1 MKPDFSVIIVN
12 YFSYTVLK
20 GCLKALRQASAT
32 LNVEIIVVNNGESEQ
47 NLTELQVEFSEVN
60 WLETGYNAGF
70 ARANNLGIMLAQAP
84 LVLLL
89 NSDTLV
95 PEGIMEYL
103 QSFMHNH
110 QNVVASGIQLVYP
123 DGSPQISGN
132 FAMRGGLNYLMMIP
146 YWGDLLKWLGQKA
159 GLRKPNLAAVGNE
172 VTEVD
177 WINGAFLLVRQSAI
191 KKAGMLDPDFF
202 LYHEESEWCS
212 RLKKQGRLVV
222 LSGYSVVHFEGYSSA
237 TTFQSATRGHSQLFD
252 KKGKQLWVS
261 LLVRLRKEF
270 GVGWLCFH
278 WLVFTL
284 TLPSVLILGAFHH
297 IFFGD
302 KKDNIL
308 KKIAGY
314 SKNILTSWF
323 YLPRLLHGKP
333 YFYKVI

>member
-1 MKPDFSVIIVN
+1 MKPDISVIIVN
-12 YFSYTVLK
+12 YYSYNVLH
-20 GCLKALRQASAT
+20 GCLNALRHAAKQVS
-32 LNVEIIVVNNGESEQ
+32 VQIIVVNNGELEHK
-47 NLTELQVEFSEVN
+47 LAELQKTFNEVL

-70 ARANNLGIMLAQAP
+70 ARANNLGITHAQAP

-95 PEGIMEYL
+95 PEGIMDYL
-103 QSFMHNH
+103 LSFMKNH
-110 QNVVASGIQLVYP
+110 QDVVASGIQLVYP

-132 FAMRGGLNYLMMIP
+132 FAVTGGLNYLMMIP
-146 YWGDLLKWLGQKA
+146 YWGDLIKWIGQKA
-159 GLRKPNLAAVGNE
+159 GMRKPNVAAAKSE

-191 KKAGMLDPDFF
+191 EKAGMLDPDFF

-212 RLKKQGRLVV
+212 RLKEQGRLVV

-237 TTFQSATRGHSQLFD
+237 GTFQSSTKGHSQLFD

-270 GVGWLCFH
+270 GMGWLCFH
-278 WLVFTL
+278 VMAFTL
-284 TLPSVLILGAFHH
+284 TLPFVLIAGVLHH
-297 IFFGD
+297 FFAGG
-302 KKDNIL
+302 KKDNRL
-308 KKIAGY
+308 NQVTGY
-314 SKNILTSWF
+314 SKNILLGLLF
-323 YLPRLLHGKP
+323 LPKLLKGKS